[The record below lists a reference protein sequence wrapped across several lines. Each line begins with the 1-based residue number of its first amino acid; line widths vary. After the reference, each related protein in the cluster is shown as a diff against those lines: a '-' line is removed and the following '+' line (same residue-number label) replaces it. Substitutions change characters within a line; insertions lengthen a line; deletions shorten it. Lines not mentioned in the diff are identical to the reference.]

1 MACKQ
6 DINGIVNA
14 VKKTLEGPLIK
25 SQSQVFAKFQE
36 IETLLLDLHSQSSEH
51 TYDRQLN
58 LII

>member
-25 SQSQVFAKFQE
+25 SQSQVFAKF
-36 IETLLLDLHSQSSEH
+36 
-51 TYDRQLN
+51 
-58 LII
+58 